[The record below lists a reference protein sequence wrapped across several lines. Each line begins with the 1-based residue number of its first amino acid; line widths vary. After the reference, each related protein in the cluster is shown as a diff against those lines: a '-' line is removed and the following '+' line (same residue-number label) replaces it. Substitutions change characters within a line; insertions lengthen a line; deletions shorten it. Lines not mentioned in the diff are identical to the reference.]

1 MSAPSPSG
9 KLALVAIGG
18 NAIIKSKAALS
29 IPDQYDMVRQVA
41 VNLADMIEAGWN
53 LVVTHG
59 NGPQV
64 GFIMRRSELSMPE
77 VDPVPMDYAG
87 ADIQGA
93 VGYMFC
99 KALRNEFRARGIQR
113 EVIAVVTQT
122 LVDAHDPA
130 FAAPSK
136 PIGSWF
142 GEEDAKE
149 KAAQY
154 GWHVAED
161 AGRGWRRVVPSPA
174 PKHIVESGVIHS
186 LTKAG
191 HVVVALGGGGIPVV
205 ETADGDLA
213 GVEAVIDKD
222 FASGLLARELGASF
236 FMLPTGVDRVA
247 LGYGTAEQRWL
258 DTLTSSEA
266 RELCR
271 KGSFDKGSMEPKIT
285 ALADFVAATG
295 NPGVITS
302 LPLMRDALEGKAG
315 TRVIP
320 G

>member
-1 MSAPSPSG
+1 MSGPVRN
-9 KLALVAIGG
+9 LALVAIGG
-18 NAIIKSKAALS
+18 NAIIKGKTALS

-41 VNLADMIEAGWN
+41 VNLADMVEAGWN
-53 LVVTHG
+53 LAVTHG

-64 GFIMRRSELSMPE
+64 GFVLRRSELSLAE
-77 VDPVPMDYAG
+77 VAPVPMDYAG

-99 KALRNEFRARGIQR
+99 KALRNEFRRRGIRR
-113 EVIAVVTQT
+113 EVVAVVTQT
-122 LVDAHDPA
+122 LVDSRDPA

-142 GEEDAKE
+142 SEAEAKA
-149 KAAQY
+149 KAETL
-154 GWHVAED
+154 GWHIAED

-174 PKHIVESGVIHS
+174 PKAIVEWPVIRN
-186 LTKAG
+186 LAEEG
-191 HVVVALGGGGIPVV
+191 HVVVALGGGGIPVI
-205 ETADGDLA
+205 ETEEGDLA

-222 FASGLLARELGASF
+222 FASSLLARELGASF

-247 LGYGTAEQRWL
+247 LHYGTPEQQWL
-258 DTLTSSEA
+258 DTLTSGRA

-271 KGSFDKGSMEPKIT
+271 EGNFDKGSMEPKMT
-285 ALADFVAATG
+285 ALTDFVEATG

-302 LPLMRDALEGKAG
+302 LALMRDALEGKAG